1 MDVPCNGTRV
11 LAVLVA
17 SQEADNCVRLK
28 ALTPIITQIKL
39 SHLAGQR
46 TCKSLVEQM
55 GVPGLLTVTSG
66 CGDNAALAEISDT
79 LGRVDHLRKT
89 VGEEIRESLR
99 EWNNVKQFCT
109 TLKNKSKTFLCSSY
123 IVTNYTCIQLVGN
136 NINRLPELP
145 NIIYKNITPP
155 TLARWMT
162 FVRQSAVYQ
171 EL

>member
-1 MDVPCNGTRV
+1 MDVPCSGARV

-28 ALTPIITQIKL
+28 ALTLIITQIKL

-99 EWNNVKQFCT
+99 ET
-109 TLKNKSKTFLCSSY
+109 
-123 IVTNYTCIQLVGN
+123 
-136 NINRLPELP
+136 R
-145 NIIYKNITPP
+145 
-155 TLARWMT
+155 
-162 FVRQSAVYQ
+162 
-171 EL
+171 